1 MDKLTCEMCGS
12 TDLMKTDGVFVCQ
25 TCGTKYSVEEAKR
38 MMVEGTV
45 EASNMANIENL
56 LKLANSAYDSKNYKD
71 MFYKVLEIY
80 YKYNKYL
87 IIINEVISL
96 ENELLLKKIEEN
108 LNAFFNAKNI
118 DDILYILCLDF
129 YKYLY
134 SSNLDKDKI
143 DIYYENMK
151 KRGKVKLFSNK
162 KRGSNP

>member
-1 MDKLTCEMCGS
+1 M
-12 TDLMKTDGVFVCQ
+12 
-25 TCGTKYSVEEAKR
+25 
-38 MMVEGTV
+38 
-45 EASNMANIENL
+45 
-56 LKLANSAYDSKNYKD
+56 
-71 MFYKVLEIY
+71 
-80 YKYNKYL
+80 
-87 IIINEVISL
+87 
-96 ENELLLKKIEEN
+96 LKKIEEN